1 MDGRVGGAERSE
13 TDAATGRRGVVG
25 AFSIAEKLDRLFRQA
40 GATPPRRS
48 EAPQPQAQAPQPRA
62 QHRQGDRGPEAG
74 SPEVR
79 QPGGQAEPSYMAV
92 AEAIRATQGVQIS
105 HTYIWQLRTG
115 RRDNPT
121 VAHLTALAT
130 YFGVPVA
137 YFLDDEQ
144 TAKIDAQLELL
155 RTLRDA
161 GVTQMAL
168 RAADV
173 SPRGRETI
181 NELIRKVW
189 ESERRLEE

>member
-1 MDGRVGGAERSE
+1 
-13 TDAATGRRGVVG
+13 VVG
-25 AFSIAEKLDRLFRQA
+25 AFSIAEKLDRLFR
-40 GATPPRRS
+40 
-48 EAPQPQAQAPQPRA
+48 
-62 QHRQGDRGPEAG
+62 
-74 SPEVR
+74 EVR
-79 QPGGQAEPSYMAV
+79 GAGQPEPSYMVV
-92 AEAIRATQGVQIS
+92 AEAIRATQDVQIS

-130 YFGVPVA
+130 YFGVPVS

-144 TAKIDAQLELL
+144 TRRVDAQLDLL
-155 RTLRDA
+155 RTIRDA
-161 GVTQMAL
+161 GVTQIAL

-189 ESERRLEE
+189 ESERQPE

>member
-1 MDGRVGGAERSE
+1 MIARAGAGLLMGGRVDGTVGE
-13 TDAATGRRGVVG
+13 TASGRRGVVG

-40 GATPPRRS
+40 RGA
-48 EAPQPQAQAPQPRA
+48 A
-62 QHRQGDRGPEAG
+62 GP
-74 SPEVR
+74 
-79 QPGGQAEPSYMAV
+79 AEPSYMAV
-92 AEAIRATQGVQIS
+92 AEAIRGRQGVPIS

-144 TAKIDAQLELL
+144 TRRVDAQLELL
-155 RTLRDA
+155 QTIRDA
-161 GVTQMAL
+161 GVTQIAL

-173 SPRGRETI
+173 SPRGRQTI
-181 NELIRKVW
+181 SELIRKVW
-189 ESERRLEE
+189 ESERRAE